1 MVGHRLFA
9 ASSSAGSKPRFSTT
23 ADSGTIVEP
32 LLASPPRRHVER
44 REPGP
49 LPGEPGFAFGVRPWK
64 SSKKLHEKS
73 EQRKVE
79 RDAEIVSPQ
88 ADQGKVSLDKA
99 ASPYTEQVESAE
111 QHVDYAAPAE
121 LFLAKRSGSPRARL
135 GYRRFPSAAEA
146 IRFAIEELPPSR
158 LLGAY
163 MQVGDLRYDANSIR
177 LLYRRD
183 DYPLNRS
190 EKPRRSLP

>member
-1 MVGHRLFA
+1 MAFR
-9 ASSSAGSKPRFSTT
+9 PNYRQQ
-23 ADSGTIVEP
+23 
-32 LLASPPRRHVER
+32 LAER
-44 REPGP
+44 DRQARAKHAEK
-49 LPGEPGFAFGVRPWK
+49 L
-64 SSKKLHEKS
+64 KKLYEKS

-163 MQVGDLRYDANSIR
+163 MQVGDLRFDA
-177 LLYRRD
+177 
-183 DYPLNRS
+183 
-190 EKPRRSLP
+190 